1 MSIQN
6 LRANLGSYNI
16 SDYLR
21 QRITGILD
29 SEDCASPRPQHDA
42 GQGRGSQ
49 VRVTDFDSKI
59 SKSFGV
65 HKHSVDTLNR
75 LNSSNYSNTVLSPRI
90 GHMTVNDSIFQRS
103 IDQVSKSQR
112 YEPRME
118 ARLDCPK
125 LCPFVITKPV
135 LTGDIV
141 FSDQTFGSVLQ
152 ESDTNQK
159 VHLEFT
165 PVSTIRMN
173 QNGSPT
179 ALISPENRQ
188 SFRVDPKMNE
198 SYPLKNFVIK
208 MEESI
213 KSASEMKD
221 TAQFNSA
228 SVTKEHKISHHS
240 IPNFYKTKDHV
251 KVRTTFNDPSVSIS
265 SEGNYRLVKPEMA
278 DKNIQTCHLPC
289 KSIAVQ
295 VDMMPVEM
303 SSRTIQDTPREI
315 EDLRTVR
322 RTGETP
328 LMRSTQSNIQDD
340 KSKTNP
346 ILSAIKPLNLEGI
359 QPCSNHR
366 KNSSDNLLVTGYPG
380 NTPQE
385 GLSERSGKGLEQ
397 NFFYKTGNTDQEMKY
412 FEYTKS
418 LQSTPYQTGAIRSVT
433 MLNSPMKKPTI
444 TQPNLD
450 RGSSTSK
457 SKKPQ
462 IRYDPSKVIT
472 AKVSTFRTP
481 KLQRDNSQQLSN
493 TSRSKDVNMAEPE
506 LTNFAEMNLLDS
518 PDKWSQGSNRYNT
531 QAGFTSAFHSPIANG
546 LLVYGQKKQ
555 NQADLIQLKEVK
567 QQAQDTHASN
577 KLTNIHNSMTTP
589 NRNTSKHATNSN
601 LSSPKHLS
609 HPQNDHINGSPHIKV
624 NSQNGN
630 KSRMLYDFDLL
641 NNEDIINLDS
651 FRLSASNI
659 CTLKDNKTPDKPGR
673 DSIAIDSKF
682 ATHMH

>member
-29 SEDCASPRPQHDA
+29 SEECASPRPQHDA
-42 GQGRGSQ
+42 GLRRGGQ

-59 SKSFGV
+59 SKSVGV

-112 YEPRME
+112 YEPRIE
-118 ARLDCPK
+118 ARLDSSK

-141 FSDQTFGSVLQ
+141 FSDQTFGSILQ
-152 ESDTNQK
+152 ESESNQK

-173 QNGSPT
+173 QNSSPT
-179 ALISPENRQ
+179 TLILPEIRQ
-188 SFRVDPKMNE
+188 SFRVDPTMNE
-198 SYPLKNFVIK
+198 TYPLKNFVIK

-228 SVTKEHKISHHS
+228 SVTKEHKTSQHS

-251 KVRTTFNDPSVSIS
+251 KVTTTFNDPSVSIS
-265 SEGNYRLVKPEMA
+265 SGGNYRLVKPEMA

-295 VDMMPVEM
+295 VEIMPVEM

-322 RTGETP
+322 RGGDTP

-340 KSKTNP
+340 NSKTNP
-346 ILSAIKPLNLEGI
+346 TLYAIKPLNLEGI

-366 KNSSDNLLVTGYPG
+366 KKSSDNLLVTGYPG
-380 NTPQE
+380 NTPKDE
-385 GLSERSGKGLEQ
+385 LSERSAKGLEQ
-397 NFFYKTGNTDQEMKY
+397 KNNYKTGNTDQGMMY
-412 FEYTKS
+412 FEYKKS

-433 MLNSPMKKPTI
+433 MLNSPMKKPAI
-444 TQPNLD
+444 TQPNLE

-472 AKVSTFRTP
+472 AKVSSFRTP
-481 KLQRDNSQQLSN
+481 KSQRDNSQQLSN
-493 TSRSKDVNMAEPE
+493 TRRSKDVNMAEPE

-518 PDKWSQGSNRYNT
+518 PEKWSPGRYNK
-531 QAGFTSAFHSPIANG
+531 QAGFTSACHSPITNG
-546 LLVYGQKKQ
+546 LLVDGQKKQ
-555 NQADLIQLKEVK
+555 NQAGLIQLKEVK
-567 QQAQDTHASN
+567 QQAQDTHSSN
-577 KLTNIHNSMTTP
+577 KLTNLHNPMTTP
-589 NRNTSKHATNSN
+589 NRNPSKHATNSN
-601 LSSPKHLS
+601 LSSPNHPR
-609 HPQNDHINGSPHIKV
+609 HPQNDLINASPHITI

-630 KSRMLYDFDLL
+630 RSRMLYDFDLL
-641 NNEDIINLDS
+641 NNEDINNLDS

-659 CTLKDNKTPDKPGR
+659 CTLQVNRTPNKPGR
-673 DSIAIDSKF
+673 DSIAVDSKF
-682 ATHMH
+682 STDMH